1 MADTHYQTLG
11 VARDADADTI
21 KKAYRK
27 LARKYHPDLSKE
39 PDAQER
45 MQDINIAYETL
56 SDAEK
61 KAEYDYLLDHPHA
74 YTGGQSTGGSG
85 FDSRAYEQHAHYGD
99 GQDFSGFEDLF
110 GRFGAGF
117 GGGNSRTRSQREPQ
131 AWQGEDQHASI
142 EVDLQAAYTG
152 STEQIGLNIPT
163 YNAYGQAEIQ
173 RKTLQVKIPAG
184 VKQGQSIRLAGQGQA
199 GMNGGG
205 NGDLYLEI
213 HYRTPKDVSVDGLDV
228 LITTNVLPWE
238 AAIGGPITVKTPAG
252 EMQVNVPAGSQTGK
266 KLRLKGKGIPNKAEA
281 GNLYLVLNVVVPS
294 AVNEAQ
300 KQAYADLASA
310 FPNFNPRQA

>member
-45 MQDINIAYETL
+45 MQAINIAYETL
-56 SDAEK
+56 SNAEK
-61 KAEYDYLLDHPHA
+61 KAEYDDLLDHPHGHA
-74 YTGGQSTGGSG
+74 GQSSGQG
-85 FDSRAYEQHAHYGD
+85 FDSRAYEQQFHYGD

-117 GGGNSRTRSQREPQ
+117 GGGNSRARTQREPQ
-131 AWQGEDQHASI
+131 SWRGEDQHASI
-142 EVDLQAAYTG
+142 EVDLQVAYHG
-152 STEQIGLNIPT
+152 STQQIGLDIPT

-184 VKQGQSIRLAGQGQA
+184 MKQGQSIRLAGQGQA
-199 GMNGGG
+199 GVNGGG
-205 NGDLYLEI
+205 NGDLYIEI
-213 HYRTPKDVSVDGLDV
+213 HYRTSENISVDGLNV
-228 LITTNVLPWE
+228 FITTHVLPWE

-252 EMQVNVPAGSQTGK
+252 ELQVNVPAGSQSGK

-281 GNLYLVLNVVVPS
+281 GNLYLVLNVVVPP
-294 AVNEAQ
+294 AINEAQ
-300 KQAYADLASA
+300 KQAYADLAHA
-310 FPNFNPRQA
+310 FPNFNPRPA